1 MIGDWTMIEREKVI
15 SGLECCTNPGFQ
27 PDCKACPYNDNPSD
41 GMCLSLHF
49 MLNDALALLRSDQ
62 AQLVEQR
69 TRLETIADIA
79 IDYDGYRT
87 AEDLMSLIDEMRD
100 IALRGV
106 PEEVRADAE

>member
-1 MIGDWTMIEREKVI
+1 MTGGLTMIDRDRVIDDLEKLQHSFNRRPCI
-15 SGLECCTNPGFQ
+15 G
-27 PDCKACPYNDNPSD
+27 
-41 GMCLSLHF
+41 
-49 MLNDALALLRSDQ
+49 DALALLKADQ

-69 TRLETIADIA
+69 KRLETIADIA

-106 PEEVRADAE
+106 PEDWRADND

>member
-1 MIGDWTMIEREKVI
+1 MVAPCTGFVMTARTMTIAKRGCI
-15 SGLECCTNPGFQ
+15 SIIPLLE
-27 PDCKACPYNDNPSD
+27 DAR
-41 GMCLSLHF
+41 SL
-49 MLNDALALLRSDQ
+49 LADQ

-106 PEEVRADAE
+106 PEEVTVDAD

>member
-1 MIGDWTMIEREKVI
+1 MIDREKVMK
-15 SGLECCTNPGFQ
+15 GLECCVMLNGGSMYRVC
-27 PDCKACPYNDNPSD
+27 DDCPYNDNREEGTCISIIPLLED
-41 GMCLSLHF
+41 ARSL
-49 MLNDALALLRSDQ
+49 LADQ

-106 PEEVRADAE
+106 PEEVTVDAD

>member
-1 MIGDWTMIEREKVI
+1 MIDREKVI

-27 PDCKACPYNDNPSD
+27 PDCKDCPYNDNPSD

-49 MLNDALALLRSDQ
+49 MLNDALTLLKADQ

-69 TRLETIADIA
+69 KRLETIADIA
-79 IDYDGYRT
+79 FDYDGYKT
-87 AEDLMSLIDEMRD
+87 EEDLKTLIDELRD

-106 PEEVRADAE
+106 PEAKTDGQN